1 MNCYILTG
9 GRSTRMGRSKREL
22 FYDQVAAAA
31 RGAFESVI
39 EDDRDDGAPVF
50 AVRRALQSERDKCFI
65 LAVDYP
71 RITTAMLADLRERFE
86 RSSRPMLVPVWRG
99 VAQVLCA
106 GYDAALLARVEERIA
121 ARQYSL
127 QPLADAAERVE
138 VEGDAWSSV
147 NTPEELDDQGLL
159 TSR

>member
-22 FYDQVAAAA
+22 FFDRVAAAA
-31 RGAFESVI
+31 RGAFDAVI
-39 EDDRDDGAPVF
+39 EDAHDDGAPIF
-50 AVRRALQSERDKCFI
+50 GVRRALQSEEGKCFV

-71 RITTAMLADLRERFE
+71 RITSPMLADLRARFE

-99 VAQVLCA
+99 IPQVLCA
-106 GYDAALLARVEERIA
+106 GYDAAMLSRVEERIA

-127 QPLADAAERVE
+127 QPLADAAERID
-138 VEGDAWSSV
+138 VEGDAWASV
-147 NTPEELDDQGLL
+147 NTPEELDDKGLL
-159 TSR
+159 PSR